1 MPGFVN
7 NNAASVAQLHVVM
20 AFVKQL
26 LKALEARIDIQVTA
40 TTEPDAD
47 YAAEVLDGR
56 VDIWANEH
64 GSIGANIRDGQQ
76 RVTLGLRAV
85 QESHQEQL
93 DELAEARFE
102 NLAVG
107 VDSHDRRRQEIST
120 EGEIRINDDE
130 RLQAQI
136 NSLSDAVLHIGLQL
150 SELREKLRQEE

>member
-1 MPGFVN
+1 MTSYVN
-7 NNAASVAQLHVVM
+7 NNAPSVTQLHSVL
-20 AFVKQL
+20 AFIKQL
-26 LKALEARIDIQVTA
+26 LEALETRIDIQVTA
-40 TTEPDAD
+40 TTEPDSD

-93 DELAEARFE
+93 DELAGTRLE
-102 NLAVG
+102 NLAIG
-107 VDSHDRRRQEIST
+107 VEAHDRRRHEIFT
-120 EGEIRINDDE
+120 EGEIRIDNDE
-130 RLQAQI
+130 SLQAQI

-150 SELREKLRQEE
+150 SELREILKSK